1 MTILRRLLAQKDSN
15 VWTIDPNSTVY
26 DAIERMSEKDIGS
39 LIVVEGEKV
48 VGMLTERLYAREVIL
63 KGRSSAETQVKEI
76 METKV
81 PFVEPHNNADESM
94 AIMIN
99 EFVRYL
105 PVMEDGK
112 LVGLVSMGDLVKAKV
127 ADQEFIIDEMTQ
139 YIHGTKR

>member
-39 LIVVEGEKV
+39 LIVVEGGKV